1 MLPFRLTPGPSPH
14 ILSEP
19 SNVED
24 VAVSAIWRIVRILRD
39 HPPHTGQAEVDVN
52 PIGVSVRAQTT
63 I

>member
-39 HPPHTGQAEVDVN
+39 HPPRSSKSNMFA
-52 PIGVSVRAQTT
+52 
-63 I
+63 